1 METPVGQ
8 LQLETGS
15 VSQTKCSVLR
25 DTGATICGVRK
36 RLVPPSSYIQGSVRC
51 KTFGGEVHEYPQA
64 RVSVSCPYF
73 TGELVCCVLEDPVAD
88 LIIGNIP
95 GLSVPPVVD
104 SHAAAVEVVAA
115 VTTRA
120 QAKKEALP
128 HKPLVDV
135 CDDLKLSRDELI
147 ALQKVDPTLKA
158 CFALAVSG
166 ERKEIGSAVYS
177 FYLKDGILFRCY
189 EKSRK
194 VLHQIVVPQRL
205 RASVLTTA
213 HDQLLAA
220 HCGTRRTLSRI
231 LSKFFWP
238 GVSADVTGYVQ
249 TCDICQKTVAKGKVF
264 PVPLATMPRI
274 SAPFERV
281 AIDLVGP
288 LSPPSEGGHRY
299 ILTLIDIATR
309 FPEAVPLKD
318 ISSVDVA
325 EALMS
330 IFARLGFPKEILSD
344 QGSQFNSDLMK
355 QFHALCGTKA
365 IRTSPYHP
373 QANGT
378 VERFHGTLKTM
389 LKKVI
394 HSKPKAW
401 HRYLPALLFACREL
415 PSESTGFSPFELM
428 FGRTPRGPIALLA
441 DSWSQTSDDTEKPV
455 YAYLF
460 ELKNIIAEA
469 CEVAQ
474 ENSAQSA
481 RKNKTHF
488 DKKAKPR
495 SFNVDDEVLVLLPTE
510 SNKLLMTWSGPFRVS
525 ECLHPDYRIEM
536 KGKSKIFHANMLK
549 RYLRRENSAAVVVED
564 HGTSVS
570 VGTLTPWSEICA
582 PSFCQSEDSQ
592 EREIRQPEPL
602 PTVPTHG
609 SPLQSTAVGV
619 IQDDDD
625 DVVSVPSL
633 PTPMS
638 SSTKDEDISMI
649 DFNKDLPQS
658 DGQALFSVFSEFSDC
673 LTTKPGTF
681 SGDIMLDVHLTT
693 EIPVRRKAYELPFSS
708 KLVVEREVKAMLEM
722 GVIEKSKS
730 AYSSPVVLV
739 QKKDGSCRFCI
750 DYRAL
755 NKITVFDAEP
765 IPDVEEMFTQLSAS
779 EYFTRIDLAKGY
791 WQIVVNPIDR
801 HKTAFATHMGLYQWI
816 RMPFGLVSA
825 PAVFARMMRELEL
838 DRVSAMN
845 FFDDIL
851 CHSRSFQE
859 HLAHVRGVLLKLR
872 QHNLTASPSK
882 ISAGQRSLEFLGHV
896 VGQGVLRPEKK
907 KVEKILAIP
916 TPTTKK
922 QVRSLLGLLGFY
934 RRYVPN
940 FATLTAP
947 ISDLTKDSKSR
958 SVAWTPVCEEALRQI
973 KRVFSSAPILQLP
986 KLDEPFVL
994 QTDASATGVGA
1005 VLLQESEG
1013 TLHPVSFASR
1023 KLLDRETRYSTIERE
1038 CLAIVWSVCKFSK
1051 FLWGVQFVLQTDHRP
1066 LTYLQTSRFKNSRI
1080 MRWSL
1085 SLQEY
1090 RFTVEPLPG
1099 SQNVMADLL
1108 SRAHCDQTV
1117 P

>member
-1 METPVGQ
+1 MVNKTP
-8 LQLETGS
+8 
-15 VSQTKCSVLR
+15 CSVLR

-36 RLVPPSSYIQGSVRC
+36 RLVPTAAYVKGTVRC
-51 KTFGGEVHEYPQA
+51 KTFGGEIHEYHQA
-64 RVSVSCPYF
+64 KVHVSSPYY

-95 GLSVPPVVD
+95 SIPTPVVTVA
-104 SHAAAVEVVAA
+104 SAEISAA

-120 QAKKEALP
+120 QAKREDLP

-135 CDDLKLSRDELI
+135 CVDLAVTRQELI
-147 ALQKVDPTLKA
+147 TMQQEDKTLKG
-158 CFALAVSG
+158 CFALATSG
-166 ERKEIGSAVYS
+166 ERKEVGSAVYS
-177 FYLKDGILFRCY
+177 FHHKDGLLYRHY
-189 EKSRK
+189 DQKQK
-194 VLHQIVVPQRL
+194 HLHQIVVPERL
-205 RASVLTTA
+205 RASVMTTA

-220 HCGTRRTLSRI
+220 HCGARRTLSRI

-238 GVSADVTGYVQ
+238 GVSADVRRYVH
-249 TCDICQKTVAKGKVF
+249 TCDICQKTVARGKVQ

-274 SAPFERV
+274 STPFERV

-299 ILTLIDIATR
+299 ILTLIDLATR
-309 FPEAVPLKD
+309 FPEAIPLKE

-325 EALMS
+325 EALLS

-344 QGSQFNSDLMK
+344 QGTQFNSDLMK

-378 VERFHGTLKTM
+378 VERFHGTLKSM

-428 FGRTPRGPIALLA
+428 YGRTPRGPIALLA
-441 DSWSQTSDDTEKPV
+441 DSWSQTKEDDTGKPV
-455 YAYLF
+455 YTYLF

-469 CEVAQ
+469 CEVATQ
-474 ENSAQSA
+474 NSTQSA
-481 RKNKTHF
+481 RRSKTYF

-495 SFNVDDEVLVLLPTE
+495 TFNIDDEVLILLPTD
-510 SNKLLMTWSGPFRVS
+510 SNKLLMTWSGPFRVT
-525 ECLHPDYRIEM
+525 ECLHPDYRIDVR
-536 KGKSKIFHANMLK
+536 GRLKIFHANMLK
-549 RYLRRENSAAVVVED
+549 KYLRREETAAVGTEAD
-564 HGTSVS
+564 HQTTVSMGTFTPWTSICSLALCQQEEITQEHSPERPLSDPSVS
-570 VGTLTPWSEICA
+570 
-582 PSFCQSEDSQ
+582 
-592 EREIRQPEPL
+592 
-602 PTVPTHG
+602 
-609 SPLQSTAVGV
+609 VGV
-619 IQDDDD
+619 IQDEDDTSIP
-625 DVVSVPSL
+625 V
-633 PTPMS
+633 PMS
-638 SSTKDEDISMI
+638 PSTQQEDISMI
-649 DFNKDLPQS
+649 DFNKGLKPSQS
-658 DGQALFSVFSEFSDC
+658 QELVKVFSEFADR
-673 LTTKPGTF
+673 LTTNPGTF
-681 SGDIMLDVHLTT
+681 NGDIMLNINLTT
-693 EIPVRRKAYELPFSS
+693 DIPVRKRAYDLPFSS
-708 KLVVEREVKAMLEM
+708 KLTVEKEVKTMLDM

-739 QKKDGSCRFCI
+739 QKKDNSCRFCV

-755 NKITVFDAEP
+755 NKITTFDAEP

-791 WQIVVNPIDR
+791 WQIVVNPVDR
-801 HKTAFATHMGLYQWI
+801 HKTAFATHIGLYQWI

-825 PAVFARMMRELEL
+825 PAVFARMMRELDL
-838 DRVSAMN
+838 PQVNSMN

-851 CHSRSFQE
+851 CHSRTFQE
-859 HLAHVRGVLLKLR
+859 HLTHVRGVLTKLR
-872 QHNLTASPSK
+872 EFNLTASPSK

-896 VGQGVLRPEKK
+896 VGEGMLRPEQK
-907 KVEKILAIP
+907 KVQKILAIP

-958 SVAWTPVCEEALRQI
+958 TITWTPACEEALRQI
-973 KRVFSSAPILQLP
+973 KTVFSSAPVLQLP
-986 KLDEPFVL
+986 KLEESFVL
-994 QTDASATGVGA
+994 QTDASATGIGA
-1005 VLLQESEG
+1005 VLLQEHDG
-1013 TLHPVSFASR
+1013 TLHPVTFASR

-1038 CLAIVWSVCKFSK
+1038 CLAIVWSISKFAK
-1051 FLWGVQFVLQTDHRP
+1051 FLWGAHFTLQTDHRP

-1090 RFTVEPLPG
+1090 KFTVEPLPG
-1099 SQNVMADLL
+1099 TRNVIADLL
-1108 SRAHCDQTV
+1108 SRAHCDQV
-1117 P
+1117 IP